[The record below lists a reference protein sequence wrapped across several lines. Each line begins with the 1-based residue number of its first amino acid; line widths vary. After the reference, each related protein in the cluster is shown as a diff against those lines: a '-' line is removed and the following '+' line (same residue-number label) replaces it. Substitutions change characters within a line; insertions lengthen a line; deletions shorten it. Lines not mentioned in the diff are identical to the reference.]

1 MHPSPVARLFDEQPL
16 HPEADRSPTLA
27 ARHYVDPEIFEAE
40 KEAIFYRSWQFA
52 AHRSRLDAP
61 GKFVTTRIHDQEIF
75 LICNAHGEIRAFY
88 NACAHRAHP
97 LVEGQGRK
105 QRLVCPYHA
114 WTYDLD
120 GRLEHARGTQAM
132 AHFERDAI
140 CLSEVRTEWLLDFAF
155 VNLDDAAPTLAAQ
168 APGLAD
174 DIRAH
179 LPMYDDLVA
188 RGERSFVPPETRANW
203 KVVVD
208 NFLECYHCR
217 TAHPTFSETLDV
229 SQTDITVEGIVSRQS
244 MPVSDAPGETPYVV
258 DPDEPVQLGVFWF
271 IWPNTSILLPPG
283 PPSLYLSRFAPVEP
297 ERTVRHF
304 FGVGTPGEVSDAEQA
319 RDHWASDFVG
329 PEDIRLCE
337 AVQRGLR
344 QRGYNQGRYVIDAA
358 RNEWSEHA
366 LHHFHRQYLEH
377 MAAGSDHP

>member
-1 MHPSPVARLFDEQPL
+1 
-16 HPEADRSPTLA
+16 
-27 ARHYVDPEIFEAE
+27 
-40 KEAIFYRSWQFA
+40 
-52 AHRSRLDAP
+52 
-61 GKFVTTRIHDQEIF
+61 
-75 LICNAHGEIRAFY
+75 
-88 NACAHRAHP
+88 
-97 LVEGQGRK
+97 
-105 QRLVCPYHA
+105 
-114 WTYDLD
+114 
-120 GRLEHARGTQAM
+120 M

-155 VNLDDAAPTLAAQ
+155 INLDEAAPPLAAQ

-179 LPMYDDLVA
+179 LPMYDELVA

-229 SQTDITVEGIVSRQS
+229 SRTDITVEGIVSRQS
-244 MPVSDAPGETPYVV
+244 MPVSDDPGRDALRRGSGRAGAARRVLVRLAEHL
-258 DPDEPVQLGVFWF
+258 DRACHRDQ
-271 IWPNTSILLPPG
+271 
-283 PPSLYLSRFAPVEP
+283 PSLYLSRFAPIEP
-297 ERTVRHF
+297 ERSVRYF
-304 FGVGTPGEVSDAEQA
+304 FGIGTPGEIGDAERA
-319 RDHWASDFVG
+319 RDHWATDFVG

-344 QRGYNQGRYVIDAA
+344 QRGYNQGRHVIDAA

-366 LHHFHRQYLEH
+366 LHLFHRRFLEH
-377 MAAGSDHP
+377 MAARSDNP

>member
-1 MHPSPVARLFDEQPL
+1 
-16 HPEADRSPTLA
+16 
-27 ARHYVDPEIFEAE
+27 
-40 KEAIFYRSWQFA
+40 
-52 AHRSRLDAP
+52 
-61 GKFVTTRIHDQEIF
+61 
-75 LICNAHGEIRAFY
+75 
-88 NACAHRAHP
+88 
-97 LVEGQGRK
+97 
-105 QRLVCPYHA
+105 
-114 WTYDLD
+114 
-120 GRLEHARGTQAM
+120 
-132 AHFERDAI
+132 
-140 CLSEVRTEWLLDFAF
+140 
-155 VNLDDAAPTLAAQ
+155 
-168 APGLAD
+168 
-174 DIRAH
+174 
-179 LPMYDDLVA
+179 MYDDLVA

-304 FGVGTPGEVSDAEQA
+304 FGVGTPGAPGEAERA

>member
-27 ARHYVDPEIFEAE
+27 ARYYVDPEIFEAE

-52 AHRSRLDAP
+52 AHRSQLDAP

-75 LICNAHGEIRAFY
+75 LICNAHGEVHAFY

-120 GRLEHARGTQAM
+120 GRLEHARGTQSM

-155 VNLDDAAPTLAAQ
+155 VNLDDAAPPLAAQ

-179 LPMYDDLVA
+179 LPMYDELVA

-229 SQTDITVEGIVSRQS
+229 SRTDIAVEGIVSRQS

-258 DPDEPVQLGVFWF
+258 GPDEPVQLGVFWF
-271 IWPNTSILLPPG
+271 VWPNTSIVLPPG
-283 PPSLYLSRFAPVEP
+283 PPSLYLSRFAPIEP
-297 ERTVRHF
+297 ERTVRCF
-304 FGVGTPGEVSDAEQA
+304 FGVGTPGELSDAEQA